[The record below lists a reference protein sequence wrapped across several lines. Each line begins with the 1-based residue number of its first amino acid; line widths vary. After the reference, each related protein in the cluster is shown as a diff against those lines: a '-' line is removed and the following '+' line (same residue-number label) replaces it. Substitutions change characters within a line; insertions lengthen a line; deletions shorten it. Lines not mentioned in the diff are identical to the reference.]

1 VMQLNSLTKEQL
13 TELALVLRSQRH
25 RPLPLL
31 LFLALCFNLVLAPAV
46 LAATGGTVSRLNAY
60 AIGVLG
66 LLTFAMVIY
75 LLVVMLQ
82 PQRF

>member
-1 VMQLNSLTKEQL
+1 MMQLNSLTKEQL